1 MRVSACRHSEG
12 TRQDLPERQDHE
24 RVRDMVGPGRRFPF
38 GLPRTDTAKD
48 RAGFIMANTTKS
60 AHSCSMKITED
71 DLEYATEEGIAEE
84 VSLRM
89 GMEE

>member
-1 MRVSACRHSEG
+1 
-12 TRQDLPERQDHE
+12 
-24 RVRDMVGPGRRFPF
+24 MVGPGRRFPF